1 MNENIKAIKIL
12 VNEIQNEL
20 TAEQYKSYQLIIEA
34 LEELE
39 RLEKEKC

>member
-12 VNEIQNEL
+12 LNEIQNEL
-20 TAEQYKSYQLIIEA
+20 TGEQYKSYQLIVEA

-39 RLEKEKC
+39 KLEKEK